1 MVNGNIHSFESFGTV
16 DGPGVRFVVFMQGC
30 PLRCKYCHNPD
41 TWKFNSGN
49 EYSSDEVVSRIS
61 KYLNYISEGGVTV
74 SGGEPLAQ
82 IDFVIELFEKC
93 HKMNLHT
100 ALDTSGIYFEDNEKY
115 ERLLACTDLFLLDL
129 KHVDDT
135 IHTKLTGLS
144 NKKVLEFAKYLDA
157 HDKPVW
163 IRHVLVDGFTN
174 SIDSLN
180 KTKAFLDTLHNV
192 KKVEVLP
199 YHTMGIIKYERLG
212 IPYPLKDTLV
222 CSKEDIE
229 RAKEILNVN

>member
-41 TWKFNSGN
+41 TWEFNRGN
-49 EYSSDEVVSRIS
+49 EYSSDEVINQIS

-74 SGGEPLAQ
+74 TGGEPLAQ

-100 ALDTSGIYFEDNEKY
+100 TLDTSGIYFEDNEKY

-135 IHTKLTGLS
+135 FHTKLTGLS
-144 NKKVLEFAKYLDA
+144 NEKILAFAKYLDA
-157 HDKPVW
+157 HNKPVW

-174 SIDSLN
+174 NIDSLT
-180 KTKAFLDTLHNV
+180 KTKTFIDTLHNV

-199 YHTMGIIKYERLG
+199 YHTMGISKYERLG
-212 IPYPLKDTLV
+212 IPYPLKDTPV